1 MNLLD
6 MVAFMQTKGL
16 GIPGRTL
23 FAYTMPDSISEG
35 LLVTSQVPIA
45 RNPYAQQL
53 FRGEFQVIARGSEH
67 HALITRLEGVSNALT
82 VQGVKMGDMNF
93 RFIIPLNAPLVFP
106 RAESRLLEA
115 SVNFEF
121 AFIQSV

>member
-6 MVAFMQTKGL
+6 VVEFMRQKGL
-16 GIPGRTL
+16 GVPGRSL
-23 FAYTMPDSISEG
+23 FAYAMPDSIAEG

-45 RNPYAQQL
+45 RNPYAHQL
-53 FRGEFQVIARGSEH
+53 FRGEFQVIARGAEH
-67 HALITRLEGVSNALT
+67 QKLITRLESVSDALT
-82 VQGVKMGDMNF
+82 VQGVKMGDMSF
-93 RFIIPLNAPLVFP
+93 RFIFPMNAPLVFP

-115 SVNFEF
+115 SVNFQF

>member
-6 MVAFMQTKGL
+6 VVEFMRQKGL
-16 GIPGRTL
+16 GVPGRNL
-23 FAYTMPDSISEG
+23 FAYAMPDNISEG
-35 LLVTSQVPIA
+35 LLVTSQVPIS
-45 RNPYAQQL
+45 RHPYAQQL
-53 FRGEFQVIARGSEH
+53 FRGEFQVIARGAEH
-67 HALITRLEGVSNALT
+67 QALITRLESVSDALT

-93 RFIIPLNAPLVFP
+93 RFIYAINAPLVFP

-115 SVNFEF
+115 SVNFQF